1 MSICLE
7 TMQPDVI
14 KAKAVVVKIQ
24 MLFKVRMF
32 ICYINA
38 LKKSNGDG
46 RFGLS
51 EKAYG
56 IHGGSSPQHRFKR
69 SR

>member
-1 MSICLE
+1 
-7 TMQPDVI
+7 
-14 KAKAVVVKIQ
+14 

-32 ICYINA
+32 NCYINA

-51 EKAYG
+51 EKRYG
-56 IHGGSSPQHRFKR
+56 IHGGSSPQQRFKILVGELQENAHDVT

>member
-1 MSICLE
+1 
-7 TMQPDVI
+7 
-14 KAKAVVVKIQ
+14 
-24 MLFKVRMF
+24 ML

-51 EKAYG
+51 EKGYG
-56 IHGGSSPQHRFKR
+56 IHGGSSPQQRFKILATT
-69 SR
+69 

>member
-1 MSICLE
+1 
-7 TMQPDVI
+7 
-14 KAKAVVVKIQ
+14 

-69 SR
+69 SRLSKI